1 MDGLRRA
8 SYGRGTQTNPV
19 GETAF
24 RQGGAEGATGPGNSQ
39 AKGPQEDGTLESGG
53 RVRRAPTDEVR
64 LSASRKDAQP
74 NLSGLRTEGVANG
87 ASFAPSNATPTET
100 VLTDSPGPLKRTPLY
115 ELHKELGA
123 RLVPFAGYEMPVQY
137 PTGILAEHAQ
147 TRTAAGLFDV
157 IHMGQV
163 RLTARPGQNAAKAL
177 ETLVPGDIT
186 GLQPGQQRYTQF
198 TNEQGGILDDLMVT
212 STGDHLL
219 LVINAACKDD
229 DLAHLQKHLSATC
242 EVEPTFSRGLLALQ
256 GPLASQALARL
267 APAVATMKFMTGTFV
282 TIDGASCYVTR
293 SGYTGGDGYEIST
306 PADKTEVIARKL
318 LAQPE
323 VKPIGLG
330 ARDSLRLEAGLCLYG
345 HDIDTTTTPI
355 EAVLLWSV
363 GKERRAQGGFPGA
376 SIIQKQIAEGA
387 KRRRVG
393 LLPEGKAIA
402 RDGAEIVIGGKTVGK
417 VTSGGFGPTLGR
429 AVAMGYVEKAHSAN
443 GTKVELTVRGKPV
456 PAEIVPMPFV
466 KHAYYRG

>member
-1 MDGLRRA
+1 M
-8 SYGRGTQTNPV
+8 
-19 GETAF
+19 ETC
-24 RQGGAEGATGPGNSQ
+24 
-39 AKGPQEDGTLESGG
+39 
-53 RVRRAPTDEVR
+53 
-64 LSASRKDAQP
+64 LSD
-74 NLSGLRTEGVANG
+74 
-87 ASFAPSNATPTET
+87 
-100 VLTDSPGPLKRTPLY
+100 LKRTPLHA
-115 ELHKELGA
+115 LHQELGA

-137 PTGILAEHAQ
+137 PIGILAEHAH

-157 IHMGQV
+157 SHMGQV
-163 RLTARPGQNAAKAL
+163 RLTAKPGHDAAKAL
-177 ETLVPGDIT
+177 ETLVPGDIA

-198 TNEQGGILDDLMVT
+198 TNETGGILDDLMVT

-219 LVINAACKDD
+219 LIVNAACKDD
-229 DLAHLQKHLSATC
+229 DLAHLARHLSAAC
-242 EVEPTFSRGLLALQ
+242 EIEPMFSRGLLALQ
-256 GPLASQALARL
+256 GPLASAALARL
-267 APAVATMKFMTGTFV
+267 APSVATMKFMTGAFV
-282 TIDGASCYVTR
+282 MVDGAECYITR

-306 PADKTEVIARKL
+306 PADKAEAIARLL

-355 EAVLLWSV
+355 EAVLLWSI

-376 SIIQKQIAEGA
+376 GVIQKQIAEGA
-387 KRRRVG
+387 PRKRVG

-402 RDGAEIVIGGKTVGK
+402 REGAEIALAGRVIGK
-417 VTSGGFGPTLGR
+417 VTSGGFAPTLGR
-429 AVAMGYVEKAHSAN
+429 AVAMGTVEKALSAN
-443 GTKVELTVRGKPV
+443 GTRVDLVVRGKPV

>member
-1 MDGLRRA
+1 
-8 SYGRGTQTNPV
+8 
-19 GETAF
+19 
-24 RQGGAEGATGPGNSQ
+24 
-39 AKGPQEDGTLESGG
+39 LEIF
-53 RVRRAPTDEVR
+53 
-64 LSASRKDAQP
+64 LS
-74 NLSGLRTEGVANG
+74 E
-87 ASFAPSNATPTET
+87 
-100 VLTDSPGPLKRTPLY
+100 LKRTPLY
-115 ELHKELGA
+115 ALHKELGA

-137 PTGILAEHAQ
+137 PTGILAEHAH

-157 IHMGQV
+157 SHMGQV
-163 RLTARPGQNAAKAL
+163 RLTAKPDQNAARAL

-198 TNEQGGILDDLMVT
+198 TNDSGGILDDLMVT

-219 LVINAACKDD
+219 LVVNAACKDD
-229 DLAHLQKHLSATC
+229 DLAHIRKHLSDAC
-242 EVEPTFSRGLLALQ
+242 EIEPMFSRGLMALQ
-256 GPLASQALARL
+256 GPQASQALARL
-267 APAVATMKFMTGTFV
+267 VPSVATLKFMTGAFV
-282 TIDGASCYVTR
+282 TIDGAQCYVTR

-306 PADKTEVIARKL
+306 PNDRAEAIARLL

-355 EAVLLWSV
+355 EAVLLWSI
-363 GKERRAQGGFPGA
+363 GKERRAHGGFPGA
-376 SIIQKQIAEGA
+376 SVIQKQIAEGA
-387 KRRRVG
+387 PRRRVG

-402 RDGAEIVIGGKTVGK
+402 REGCEIALDGRVIGK
-417 VTSGGFGPTLGR
+417 VTSGGFAPTLGR
-429 AVAMGYVEKAHSAN
+429 AVAMGTVEKANSTN
-443 GTKVELTVRGKPV
+443 GTKVDLLVRGKPV